1 MKYYKLINE
10 SLHKLIEEQSSD
22 SLNIEVMDRKE
33 VFKEF
38 IDYVASVLKKDW
50 KDVIVI
56 DNVIYVIEEDF
67 ETTIDSGETVD
78 VKNGIFSIYQFTGG
92 EVIDY
97 RVNLNTIS
105 DINQIGKKPLSY
117 FTHGW
122 NNDLHNLDDFFSNYD
137 RYFGRNTFIS
147 EEFDAYL
154 SNLKNSLGLEENM
167 LNEEDEQE
175 GNLEDDN
182 NIKEVLQHIG
192 KVKVV
197 SKEAVKKYGVFTEKD
212 LNSVIKNKN
221 HLEYFKNK
229 IIEHFGL
236 SLNPRIGSCVILTDG
251 SFINFKGE
259 HSDSILYLQQVGLLS
274 KSWSGMAFYSL
285 FNAIFYDC
293 ADFSGSALRLPEK
306 KITEQQEKSIL
317 SVLDLLVY
325 EAPSVDRIE
334 ISDKGEMYKRSIYAS
349 FRVKKGASYS
359 MGAVM
364 SDVNLTEITPD
375 YILKR
380 IREYYRTGKLK
391 EDFDSENAFIKDGD
405 EDNLKVLSK
414 EDIITSF
421 EESGENPFEIMGVD
435 IFTKY
440 PYLIPRDDFNKM
452 YDMLG
457 SWGGLKKI
465 PEAVKYIKEFFISEF
480 NRVNRNASRFKMSFE
495 DIRMSISSNL
505 DDNFVRG
512 LFEGTGVYEFFSYD
526 SKDIDFSSYDVD
538 KINEKNIKKLSEIG
552 FSEED
557 LKKIASGEGLDE
569 EHPLV
574 RWNDYLLSII
584 KRALSEGTAVG
595 TEQDAFEHFND
606 LFSSS
611 LPEGVIYDSR
621 KDDGDYKYLEVYPS
635 FFDDKDNLGV
645 LWENMYDINDDV
657 DNAIKHSVIEIFNG
671 NFYMSDSDNYD
682 GFSKEAFNDRLEED
696 LVEFEEDVKKQK

>member
-22 SLNIEVMDRKE
+22 SLNIEVMDRKG
-33 VFKEF
+33 VLKEF
-38 IDYVASVLKKDW
+38 IDYVASLLKKDW

-67 ETTIDSGETVD
+67 ENTIDSGETVN

-122 NNDLHNLDDFFSNYD
+122 NNDLHDLDDFFSNYD

-147 EEFDAYL
+147 EGFDDYL

-167 LNEEDEQE
+167 LNEENEQ
-175 GNLEDDN
+175 
-182 NIKEVLQHIG
+182 
-192 KVKVV
+192 
-197 SKEAVKKYGVFTEKD
+197 
-212 LNSVIKNKN
+212 
-221 HLEYFKNK
+221 
-229 IIEHFGL
+229 
-236 SLNPRIGSCVILTDG
+236 
-251 SFINFKGE
+251 
-259 HSDSILYLQQVGLLS
+259 
-274 KSWSGMAFYSL
+274 
-285 FNAIFYDC
+285 
-293 ADFSGSALRLPEK
+293 
-306 KITEQQEKSIL
+306 
-317 SVLDLLVY
+317 
-325 EAPSVDRIE
+325 
-334 ISDKGEMYKRSIYAS
+334 
-349 FRVKKGASYS
+349 
-359 MGAVM
+359 
-364 SDVNLTEITPD
+364 
-375 YILKR
+375 
-380 IREYYRTGKLK
+380 
-391 EDFDSENAFIKDGD
+391 
-405 EDNLKVLSK
+405 EDNLKVMSK
-414 EDIITSF
+414 EDLITSF

-440 PYLIPRDDFNKM
+440 PYLIPSDNFNKM
-452 YDMLG
+452 YDVLG

-480 NRVNRNASRFKMSFE
+480 NRVNRNASRFKMSFFN
-495 DIRMSISSNL
+495 IRTSISSNL

-512 LFEGTGVYEFFSYD
+512 LFEKTGVYEFFSYD

-606 LFSSS
+606 LFISS
-611 LPEGVIYDSR
+611 LPEGVTYDST

-635 FFDDKDNLGV
+635 FFEDKDNLGV
-645 LWENMYDINDDV
+645 LWENIYDNNDDV
-657 DNAIKHSVIEIFNG
+657 DNAIKNSVIEIFND

-682 GFSKEAFNDRLEED
+682 GFSEEAFNDRLEEE
-696 LVEFEEDVKKQK
+696 LVEFEEDLKKPK

>member
-33 VFKEF
+33 VLKEF

-50 KDVIVI
+50 KDVILI

-67 ETTIDSGETVD
+67 ETTIDSGETVN

-154 SNLKNSLGLEENM
+154 SNLKTSLGLKETT
-167 LNEEDEQE
+167 LNEDEQE
-175 GNLEDDN
+175 DNLEDDN

-349 FRVKKGASYS
+349 FRVKRGASYS
-359 MGAVM
+359 MDAVM

-391 EDFDSENAFIKDGD
+391 EDFDSENAFIKNGDG
-405 EDNLKVLSK
+405 DNLKVLSK
-414 EDIITSF
+414 EDIIKSF
-421 EESGENPFEIMGVD
+421 EESEENPFKVFGAD
-435 IFTKY
+435 IFTEY
-440 PYLIPRDDFNKM
+440 DYLIPSDDFNKM

-457 SWGGLKKI
+457 SWSDLKKI

-480 NRVNRNASRFKMSFE
+480 NRVNRNASRFKMKFE
-495 DIRMSISSNL
+495 DIDSSNFRNISE
-505 DDNFVRG
+505 DYVRG
-512 LFEGTGVYEFFSYD
+512 LFEGTGVYEFFSYGY
-526 SKDIDFSSYDVD
+526 SEIEFSYYDID
-538 KINEKNIKKLSEIG
+538 KINEKNMGKLNELR
-552 FSEED
+552 FSKED
-557 LKKIASGEGLDE
+557 LKQLSETDGLEDS
-569 EHPLV
+569 HPMFEYSDV
-574 RWNDYLLSII
+574 LLNHI
-584 KRALSEGTAVG
+584 KSALSEGVAVG
-595 TEQDAFEHFND
+595 SESKAFSDFES
-606 LFSSS
+606 LFENA
-611 LPEGVIYDSR
+611 LPHGASF
-621 KDDGDYKYLEVYPS
+621 DYKSSDGEYRYIEVYPS
-635 FFDDKDNLGV
+635 FFDDADSLGV
-645 LWENMYDINDDV
+645 LWENMYDSHNDDV
-657 DNAIKHSVIEIFNG
+657 DSAIKGSVIEIFND
-671 NFYMSDSDNYD
+671 NFYMSDRGNYD
-682 GFSKEAFNDRLEED
+682 GFSKEAFNDRLEEK
-696 LVEFEEDVKKQK
+696 LYEFEEDVKKQK